1 VLSFQPCYVARQKQY
16 RNIEV
21 VTKLGLKIREIRLQ
35 RGFSQEQLANLC
47 DLELSQ
53 INRIELGKINTSV
66 SHLFLIASK
75 LGVDVT
81 ELVKLK

>member
-1 VLSFQPCYVARQKQY
+1 MARQKQY
-16 RNIEV
+16 RDDEV
-21 VTKLGLKIREIRLQ
+21 VIKLGNKIRDIRLQ
-35 RGFSQEQLANLC
+35 KGLSQEQLANLC

-75 LGVDVT
+75 LNIDVA

>member
-1 VLSFQPCYVARQKQY
+1 VPRQKQY
-16 RNIEV
+16 RDNELV
-21 VTKLGLKIREIRLQ
+21 AKLGAKIRQIRLHK
-35 RGFSQEQLANLC
+35 GLSQEELANLC

-75 LGVDVT
+75 LGIDVS